1 MSTPETNRNHYLSR
15 VRVNSM
21 DGAEVEVIF
30 FTIYLFIL

>member
-1 MSTPETNRNHYLSR
+1 MSTQETNKNHYLSG

-21 DGAEVEVIF
+21 DGAEVEVRF